1 MTILKF
7 TRKIPV
13 WQEEHF
19 GKISLPQNNP
29 HAKYF
34 FIGIAEI
41 HFVSIQTIIQ
51 DYFRIAMCKI
61 SFTPISLR
69 KQLQRANL

>member
-1 MTILKF
+1 MARGTFWENFI
-7 TRKIPV
+7 
-13 WQEEHF
+13 
-19 GKISLPQNNP
+19 QNNP

-41 HFVSIQTIIQ
+41 YFVSIQTIIQ

>member
-1 MTILKF
+1 MARGTFWENFI
-7 TRKIPV
+7 
-13 WQEEHF
+13 
-19 GKISLPQNNP
+19 QNNP

-61 SFTPISLR
+61 SFTPIS
-69 KQLQRANL
+69 